1 LIVIIFAGLD
11 IGSTTGKAVLLDED
25 GKIIATYI
33 MQATPN
39 PEQTARMCLNTVL
52 EQSGHKEEEIG
63 FMVGTGYGRVKIPF
77 ASENISE
84 ISCHAMGAKW
94 LCPTVRTVIDIG
106 GQDCKAISVREDGR
120 VKEFVMNDKCAAGT
134 GRFMEGQA
142 RVMGVKIEDF
152 SELYQRAKNPTSI
165 SSQCS
170 VFAESEIISQLNKGD
185 SISDI
190 VAGIHASIVT
200 RLVSLL
206 RRVELVNDLTI
217 TGGCAKNDG
226 LMAMLQ
232 DKAGVKIVHLPEDPQ
247 LVGAL
252 GAAVLARDRRLKKQ
266 EAA

>member
-1 LIVIIFAGLD
+1 MTIFAGLD
-11 IGSTTGKAVLLDED
+11 IGSTTGKAALLDES
-25 GKIIATYI
+25 GKIIGTYI

-39 PEQTARMCLNTVL
+39 PEQTARLCLNAVL
-52 EQSGHKEEEIG
+52 EKSGHKEEELG

-106 GQDCKAISVREDGR
+106 GQDCKVISVRDDGR

-142 RVMGVKIEDF
+142 RVMGVKISDF
-152 SELYQRAKNPTSI
+152 SRLSLESKNPTFI

-170 VFAESEIISQLNKGD
+170 VFAESEIITQLNKGS
-185 SISDI
+185 SISDV
-190 VAGIHASIVT
+190 VAGIHSSIVL
-200 RLVSLL
+200 RLVGLL
-206 RRVELVNDLTI
+206 RRIDLQEDLTV
-217 TGGCAKNDG
+217 TGGCAKNEG
-226 LMAMLQ
+226 LISMLQ
-232 DKAGVKIVHLPEDPQ
+232 EKAGVKIVRLTEDPQ

-252 GAAVLARDRRLKKQ
+252 GAAVLARDRWLKK
-266 EAA
+266 EAAA